1 MISSMTGYGSAQL
14 ETEGVSFLVEIRSLN
29 NRFLK
34 MSVKLP
40 DAMAFAVPKVEAVIR
55 DKLSRGAITYTL
67 HMRYVGENGAY
78 NINQA
83 ALEKY
88 LSSLEQVRDKRG
100 EHREWHID
108 LAQVMQLPGVCQ
120 PRDYSEEETAFF
132 LETIKKLT
140 HESLEKLISM
150 RRKEG
155 QSLLADLQ
163 RQCQVIRENL
173 SAIGEFAQTVVQ
185 NYRERLQQRVD
196 LMLAESN
203 LKVDEDQLLKEVTL
217 FADRCDIN
225 EEISRLASH
234 IEQFEQGCTK
244 DEQAGRRL
252 DFLTQEMLREA
263 NTSSSKANDAR
274 ISHHVV
280 EIKVAIDRLK
290 EQVQNVE

>member
-40 DAMAFAVPKVEAVIR
+40 DAMAFAVSEVEGIIR
-55 DKLSRGAITYTL
+55 DKLSRGAITFSL
-67 HMRYVGENGAY
+67 HMRYVGENGAFD
-78 NINQA
+78 INQA

-100 EHREWHID
+100 AQGGWVID
-108 LAQVMQLPGVCQ
+108 LAGVMQLPGVCL
-120 PRDYSEEETAFF
+120 PRDYSEEETLFF

-140 HESLEKLISM
+140 HESLEKLIRM
-150 RRKEG
+150 RREEG

-173 SAIGEFAQTVVQ
+173 SAIGELAHTVLQ
-185 NYRERLQQRVD
+185 NYRTRLQQRVD
-196 LMLAESN
+196 LMLAEAN
-203 LKVDEDQLLKEVTL
+203 LALDEDQLLKEVAL

-225 EEISRLASH
+225 EEISRLGSH
-234 IEQFEQGCTK
+234 IEQFELGCTR

-290 EQVQNVE
+290 EQVQNIE